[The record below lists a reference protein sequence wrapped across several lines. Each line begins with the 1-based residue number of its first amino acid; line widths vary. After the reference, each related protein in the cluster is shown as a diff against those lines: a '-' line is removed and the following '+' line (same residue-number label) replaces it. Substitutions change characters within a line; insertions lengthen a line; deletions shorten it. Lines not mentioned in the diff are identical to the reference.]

1 MPLTQSSRHS
11 IYLPNSRVGRELR
24 RVRSGGYADGALG
37 AAELA
42 PPESVLVE
50 LDEPVVDVAEVPES
64 VAEVVDAAVEDF
76 FELPESVL

>member
-1 MPLTQSSRHS
+1 MPLTPSWLRSIWLQS
-11 IYLPNSRVGRELR
+11 SRVGRESR
-24 RVRSGGYADGALG
+24 RARSGGYADGALG

-64 VAEVVDAAVEDF
+64 VAEVVDVAVVDF
-76 FELPESVL
+76 LELPESVL